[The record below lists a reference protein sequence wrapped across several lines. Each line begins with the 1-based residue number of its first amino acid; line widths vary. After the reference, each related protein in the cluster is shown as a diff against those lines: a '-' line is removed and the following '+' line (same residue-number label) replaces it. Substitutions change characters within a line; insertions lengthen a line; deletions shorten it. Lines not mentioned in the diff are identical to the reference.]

1 MSKVLQEIEFGS
13 LPRSIETNPRDHVKS
28 ISTIVKADSYPIRR
42 MGSSQY
48 AVSTRHNR
56 ILIFSVL
63 EDMDAYRDEGMG
75 DVIFGE
81 PFLREV
87 GINAKRFKGMITIHN
102 GNEEVTTNGQLR
114 SVPYLDIF
122 TGFVTYGV
130 IQFKDTAYWS
140 PA

>member
-1 MSKVLQEIEFGS
+1 MSKVLQERGFGN
-13 LPRSIETNPRDHVKS
+13 LPSSTETNRRDHVKS
-28 ISTIVKADSYPIRR
+28 ISTIVETDSYLIRR
-42 MGSSQY
+42 IGSHQY
-48 AVSTRHNR
+48 AVSTRQNST
-56 ILIFSVL
+56 LLFSVL